1 MLGKVVDRAHW
12 AEASADADIWRGEIE
27 GSHLGANVSV
37 IFIHTDVPGAGPRL
51 HRHPYAETFII
62 RKGRALFTVGED
74 QFEASAGQI
83 ITCPAHVPHKFENI
97 GPGTLEQIDI
107 HEAAQFSTEWLE

>member
-1 MLGKVVDRAHW
+1 MGKLVDRAQW
-12 AEASADADIWRGEIE
+12 SGASDDAGVWRGEIE
-27 GSHLGANVSV
+27 GRHLGANVSV
-37 IFIHTDVPGAGPRL
+37 IFVHTDKPGGGPRL

-74 QFEASAGQI
+74 RFEASAGQI
-83 ITCPAHVPHKFENI
+83 ITCPANVAHKFENL

-107 HEAAQFSTEWLE
+107 HEASQFSTEWLE